1 MNIPEHS
8 HSRQGATLVEILMS
22 LIVMGIGLVSVASIF
37 PISMLRSM
45 QATQLTSAA
54 LLGAQCEGYVQAFPG
69 LVRNHYDGTNVIPNK
84 EYRAGS
90 VALWRYGLT
99 EQDYALRLPANVV
112 TVIDP
117 IGAHRL
123 LQSSYGTQS
132 VNYFG
137 NDGDQSDNYNF
148 HAVNDGMFMAERLNA
163 GFNLSD
169 PAQVDAAYQ
178 MFASGDSWSTSITSK
193 EVAGSGGGNTVTL
206 GESQLSSD
214 LQAYQEALAAGTPG
228 RIVIFTVNGKQ
239 SYTAPLQAAQINYA
253 TRVIT
258 LANNIPNNGLYA
270 GIPEVRLELYEPRYT
285 CLITIRRR
293 LSSLGAGGM
302 PGNIG
307 VDDDGN
313 SAIDGYDDTMPP
325 DGIIDRIDRNEVAW
339 PGSDDVLMTQTA
351 NLVVFY
357 RREFTPLAEQVY
369 EASSIPDFPQQII
382 VRWRGDNTDLK
393 PKLKAG
399 NWLFDSHNGDWYRI
413 ETIMIEEQSAGNPRN
428 SVNNREA
435 VLSLDRP
442 LRANVM
448 YVIAPD
454 RVVEVFDFAL

>member
-1 MNIPEHS
+1 
-8 HSRQGATLVEILMS
+8 
-22 LIVMGIGLVSVASIF
+22 
-37 PISMLRSM
+37 
-45 QATQLTSAA
+45 
-54 LLGAQCEGYVQAFPG
+54 
-69 LVRNHYDGTNVIPNK
+69 
-84 EYRAGS
+84 
-90 VALWRYGLT
+90 
-99 EQDYALRLPANVV
+99 
-112 TVIDP
+112 
-117 IGAHRL
+117 
-123 LQSSYGTQS
+123 
-132 VNYFG
+132 
-137 NDGDQSDNYNF
+137 
-148 HAVNDGMFMAERLNA
+148 
-163 GFNLSD
+163 
-169 PAQVDAAYQ
+169 
-178 MFASGDSWSTSITSK
+178 
-193 EVAGSGGGNTVTL
+193 
-206 GESQLSSD
+206 
-214 LQAYQEALAAGTPG
+214 
-228 RIVIFTVNGKQ
+228 
-239 SYTAPLQAAQINYA
+239 
-253 TRVIT
+253 
-258 LANNIPNNGLYA
+258 
-270 GIPEVRLELYEPRYT
+270 
-285 CLITIRRR
+285 
-293 LSSLGAGGM
+293 
-302 PGNIG
+302 
-307 VDDDGN
+307 
-313 SAIDGYDDTMPP
+313 MPP